1 MKRPSFSFGPPDG
14 GWHLPYDTSLSDAS
28 CKVSILIAEDDS
40 VTRRLLESTLGRLGW
55 DVIPAADGTAA
66 WHAIESLRGKD
77 APEVVLLD
85 WMMPGMDGI
94 EICRKLRTTPGFELV
109 YVILLTSRS
118 EKEDLAMGLAAGAN
132 DYITKP
138 FHPVELESRV
148 RVGLRMVKLQRS
160 LAVRIHELE
169 EALAHV
175 QKLQGLLPI
184 CSYCKKVR
192 NEANY
197 WEQVDSYFSSHS
209 DLDFTHS
216 ICPACTEKMLEELEE
231 TPTQSHK
238 LVEGLEQLA
247 SGSLPES
254 SKEVDADEV
263 VGTEKTLDE
272 AALMKLV
279 GGNRE
284 LASELAELYLTD
296 LEPRVNE
303 ITIAARARDGVRLR
317 AAAHAL
323 RGSSGSIKAENVS
336 AAAGVLEGMG
346 QSGELDGVLHALE
359 LLTVAI
365 ATLRPRLVL
374 LAGEA

>member
-1 MKRPSFSFGPPDG
+1 MADG
-14 GWHLPYDTSLSDAS
+14 TYPYDTSLPDAS

-55 DVIPAADGTAA
+55 DVIPTADGTAA

-94 EICRKLRTTPGFELV
+94 EICRKLRTTPGFELI
-109 YVILLTSRS
+109 YVILLTSRG

-216 ICPACTEKMLEELEE
+216 ICPTCTEKMLKELEE
-231 TPTQSHK
+231 TP
-238 LVEGLEQLA
+238 V
-247 SGSLPES
+247 
-254 SKEVDADEV
+254 
-263 VGTEKTLDE
+263 
-272 AALMKLV
+272 
-279 GGNRE
+279 
-284 LASELAELYLTD
+284 
-296 LEPRVNE
+296 
-303 ITIAARARDGVRLR
+303 
-317 AAAHAL
+317 
-323 RGSSGSIKAENVS
+323 
-336 AAAGVLEGMG
+336 
-346 QSGELDGVLHALE
+346 
-359 LLTVAI
+359 
-365 ATLRPRLVL
+365 
-374 LAGEA
+374 